1 MVLYKYIKEIE
12 NTSNEIKK
20 YFKKCLTK
28 YFKRVYNKN
37 IVKGYNHTV
46 QKRYKVRNTNAT
58 IKQV

>member
-28 YFKRVYNKN
+28 YIKRVYNKN
-37 IVKGYNHTV
+37 IVKEYNHTV
-46 QKRYKVRNTNAT
+46 
-58 IKQV
+58 

>member
-28 YFKRVYNKN
+28 YIKRVYNKN

-46 QKRYKVRNTNAT
+46 QKRYGVRNTN
-58 IKQV
+58 